1 MSAHKA
7 PADNIQQ
14 AASVRIFFDEN
25 RLVISYDV
33 IILNDCY
40 KNIELQQLYV
50 LQNRTA
56 AYLM

>member
-7 PADNIQQ
+7 PADNMQQ
-14 AASVRIFFDEN
+14 AASARIFFDEN
-25 RLVISYDV
+25 RFVISYDV
-33 IILNDCY
+33 IILNDCN
-40 KNIELQQLYV
+40 KNIELQLLYV